1 MNHQLAKA
9 VIATFHDAKIEVH
22 YNRLARFNYRAW
34 VGIYGWLDASGLA
47 LYFLDRVRTLQL
59 EAAIPDMVLRRL
71 QENAIDNQQ
80 KTTCMF
86 QEFVRINL
94 EFLAAGL
101 SYVNFKGFTLAPDA
115 CSDAA
120 LRCQV
125 DLDFLAD
132 CSDLSHCEEIMG
144 KLGYVLA
151 GAGKAVREFKAGGRQ
166 LPSVRDLYRAKP
178 QRSVEIHFAD
188 WLGRHGVPAQ
198 DDRLSRRQTQSWN
211 GLIFPVL
218 SDCDKFL
225 GLALHLFKHLKSEW
239 TRASW
244 ILEYANFI
252 NFHSADEGLWLNVKK
267 HATHDP
273 EIRVAVGVATLITE
287 RSFDIPHLPDVLNW
301 TVRELPSSVCLWI
314 ERYGNNVLFALFP
327 GTKLYLLLQQSLS
340 GDADLQFH
348 TKRKQLLPLHRPAK
362 VVIRCGDEKL
372 SSRLKQLRSEGSYFC
387 FRLWFHITQ
396 GVSYRIEAS
405 RWKRTIASS
414 QS

>member
-1 MNHQLAKA
+1 LN
-9 VIATFHDAKIEVH
+9 
-22 YNRLARFNYRAW
+22 
-34 VGIYGWLDASGLA
+34 
-47 LYFLDRVRTLQL
+47 
-59 EAAIPDMVLRRL
+59 
-71 QENAIDNQQ
+71 
-80 KTTCMF
+80 
-86 QEFVRINL
+86 
-94 EFLAAGL
+94 
-101 SYVNFKGFTLAPDA
+101 
-115 CSDAA
+115 
-120 LRCQV
+120 
-125 DLDFLAD
+125 
-132 CSDLSHCEEIMG
+132 
-144 KLGYVLA
+144 
-151 GAGKAVREFKAGGRQ
+151 
-166 LPSVRDLYRAKP
+166 
-178 QRSVEIHFAD
+178 
-188 WLGRHGVPAQ
+188 
-198 DDRLSRRQTQSWN
+198 
-211 GLIFPVL
+211 FPVL

-314 ERYGNNVLFALFP
+314 ERYGNSVLFALFP

-348 TKRKQLLPLHRPAK
+348 TNRKQLLPLHRPAK